1 MEQEI
6 HIKIEAFDCSRLE
19 EYIRKFVREF
29 KDKLKHSGTRLSGPI
44 ALPRKNFK
52 FNVNRSPHVDKKSR
66 EQLERRTSK
75 RLIVLYNPTPTIVQM
90 LGNSSFLS
98 PLPGVEVDSKIKKV
112 IKFRNKE

>member
-6 HIKIEAFDCSRLE
+6 HITIEAFDCSKLE

-29 KDKLKHSGTRLSGPI
+29 RDKIKHSGARLSGPV
-44 ALPRKNFK
+44 ALPRRNFK

-66 EQLERRTSK
+66 EQLEMRTSK
-75 RLIVLYNPTPTIVQM
+75 RLIVLYNPTPAIMQM
-90 LGNSSFLS
+90 LGSASFPS

-112 IKFRNKE
+112 KV